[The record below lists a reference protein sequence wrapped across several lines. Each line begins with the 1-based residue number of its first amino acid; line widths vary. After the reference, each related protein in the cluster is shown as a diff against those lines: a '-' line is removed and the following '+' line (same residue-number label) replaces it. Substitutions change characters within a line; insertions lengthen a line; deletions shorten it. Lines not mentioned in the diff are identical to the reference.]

1 MMISPDAQA
10 IIMLCSYLG
19 LPVDPDPKPL
29 TLREWNSV
37 ARKLATST
45 LARPAGL
52 FGLTAT
58 DLQQALDLP
67 EAEAERLARLLLRG
81 GGLAIELERL
91 DSLGIHPLTRA
102 DAEYP
107 ARYRERLKESA
118 PPVLFYAGSKEL
130 LGQDGLAVVGSRNL
144 DPAGQ
149 ECAAFVGNA
158 CGWSGLVLYSGGARG
173 VDAISMKASLENRG
187 AAVGILADSLEKAIR
202 IPEYRAALSRGDA
215 CLVTATHPAAGFSV
229 GAAMGRNRLIYT
241 LADHAIV
248 VASEVEQ
255 GGTWAGASEALK
267 AQWLPVFVLDHP
279 AMPPGNRALLEKGA
293 NSLPYPLPVKPAEL
307 KSWLDEH
314 AAPGKLRAA
323 QPKLF

>member
-202 IPEYRAALSRGDA
+202 PPEVRSALSHGDL
-215 CLVTATHPAAGFSV
+215 CLVTPYSPNAGFTV
-229 GAAMGRNRLIYT
+229 GAAMGRNRLIYS
-241 LADHAIV
+241 LADFAIV
-248 VASEVEQ
+248 VASDANK
-255 GGTWAGASEALK
+255 GGTWAGATEALK
-267 AQWLPVFVLDHP
+267 AGWTPVFVLDHP
-279 AMPPGNRALLEKGA
+279 AMPEGNRELLQKGA
-293 NSLPYPLPVKPAEL
+293 SAFPHPFPEHFSKLKDWLTEHSTRSPEKPTQL
-307 KSWLDEH
+307 GL
-314 AAPGKLRAA
+314 L
-323 QPKLF
+323 